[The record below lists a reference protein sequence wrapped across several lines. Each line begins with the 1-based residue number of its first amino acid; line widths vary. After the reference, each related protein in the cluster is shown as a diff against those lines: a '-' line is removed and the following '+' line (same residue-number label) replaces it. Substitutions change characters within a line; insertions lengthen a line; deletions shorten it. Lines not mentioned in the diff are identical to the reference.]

1 MIDGI
6 QSTRLTSSV
15 SNRRESAVPQEL
27 THAQEALDRLHH
39 QMQHRRA
46 EAMGSTL
53 TAVVDVS
60 RELLERVGALEVHA
74 VDTNERLDRIDGRLD
89 GIDGRLDGIDVRL
102 DGIDVRLDGIDGRL
116 DTLSSRLGLVE
127 DEVRHLGGRI
137 EYMIGLVVRD
147 ETRESGPP
155 VPPDAPRKERARH

>member
-1 MIDGI
+1 
-6 QSTRLTSSV
+6 
-15 SNRRESAVPQEL
+15 
-27 THAQEALDRLHH
+27 
-39 QMQHRRA
+39 
-46 EAMGSTL
+46 
-53 TAVVDVS
+53 
-60 RELLERVGALEVHA
+60 
-74 VDTNERLDRIDGRLD
+74 LD
-89 GIDGRLDGIDVRL
+89 GIDS
-102 DGIDVRLDGIDGRL
+102 RL

>member
-89 GIDGRLDGIDVRL
+89 GIDVRL

-137 EYMIGLVVRD
+137 EYMVGLVVRD